1 MSMQDT
7 LADMFTRI
15 RNAQMAKK
23 AKVDIPSSTQKVAIA
38 KVLQDEGY
46 VAGYQVGGE
55 EAKPVLTIELK
66 YYEGRPVIDTI
77 KRVSTPG
84 LRVYRAANEIPKVK
98 GGLGVMIVST
108 NQGFMTDR
116 AARKANVGGELVCE
130 VS

>member
-23 AKVDIPSSTQKVAIA
+23 ADVEMPSSTTKAAVA

-46 VAGYQVGGE
+46 IGDYKVTGEAGKPILSIDLKYFEG
-55 EAKPVLTIELK
+55 KPVIE
-66 YYEGRPVIDTI
+66 RI

-84 LRVYRAANEIPKVK
+84 LRIYKSAGDIPKVK
-98 GGLGVMIVST
+98 DGLGVMIVST
-108 NQGFMTDR
+108 NQGIMTDR
-116 AARKANVGGELVCE
+116 AARKANVGGELLCE
-130 VS
+130 VF

>member
-23 AKVDIPSSTQKVAIA
+23 ATVEMPASKVKAAVAQ
-38 KVLQDEGY
+38 VLQDEGY
-46 VAGYQVGGE
+46 VAAFNVSGDS
-55 EAKPVLTIELK
+55 KPTLTIELK
-66 YYEGRPVIDTI
+66 YYEGKPVIEHI

-84 LRVYRAANEIPKVK
+84 LRIYKAAGDIPKVK
-98 GGLGVMIVST
+98 GGLGIMVVST
-108 NQGFMTDR
+108 NQGIMTDR
-116 AARKANVGGELVCE
+116 AARQANVGGELICE

>member
-23 AKVDIPSSTQKVAIA
+23 VQVEIPASKAKEAVA
-38 KVLQDEGY
+38 KVLLDEGY
-46 VAGYQVGGE
+46 IAGYNVSDE
-55 EAKPVLTIELK
+55 KKPVMTVDLK
-66 YYEGRPVIDTI
+66 YFEGNPVIDKI
-77 KRVSTPG
+77 ARVSRPG
-84 LRVYRAANEIPKVK
+84 LRVYKSAGEIPKVK

-108 NQGFMTDR
+108 NQGIISDR
-116 AARKANVGGELVCE
+116 AARKANVGGELICE

>member
-15 RNAQMAKK
+15 RNAQMAS
-23 AKVDIPSSTQKVAIA
+23 KVEVGIPSSNSKVAIA

-46 VAGYQVGGE
+46 IAGYQVGGDE
-55 EAKPVLTIELK
+55 KKPTLTIELK
-66 YYEGRPVIDTI
+66 YFEGRPVIEKI
-77 KRVSTPG
+77 KRVSSPG
-84 LRVYRAANEIPKVK
+84 LRIYKGAGEIPKVK
-98 GGLGVMIVST
+98 GGLGIMIVST

>member
-23 AKVDIPSSTQKVAIA
+23 ATVEMPASKAKAAVAQ
-38 KVLQDEGY
+38 VLQDEGY
-46 VAGYQVGGE
+46 VAAFNVSGDS
-55 EAKPVLTIELK
+55 KPTLTIELK
-66 YYEGRPVIDTI
+66 YFEGKPVIEHI

-84 LRVYRAANEIPKVK
+84 LRIYKAAGDIPKVK
-98 GGLGVMIVST
+98 GGLGIMVVST
-108 NQGFMTDR
+108 NQGIMTDR
-116 AARKANVGGELVCE
+116 AARQANVGGELICE

>member
-23 AKVDIPSSTQKVAIA
+23 VQVEIPASKAKEAIA
-38 KVLQDEGY
+38 KVLLSEGY
-46 VAGYQVGGE
+46 IAGYKISE
-55 EAKPVLTIELK
+55 EKKPVMTVDLK
-66 YYEGRPVIDTI
+66 YFEGKPVIEKI
-77 KRVSTPG
+77 ARVSRPG
-84 LRVYRAANEIPKVK
+84 LRVYKNANEIPKVK

-108 NQGFMTDR
+108 NQGIISDR
-116 AARKANVGGELVCE
+116 AARKANVGGELICE

>member
-23 AKVDIPSSTQKVAIA
+23 VQVEIPASKAKEAVA
-38 KVLQDEGY
+38 KVLLDEGY
-46 VAGYQVGGE
+46 IAGYKVSDDK
-55 EAKPVLTIELK
+55 KPVMTVDLK
-66 YYEGRPVIDTI
+66 YFEGNPVIDKI
-77 KRVSTPG
+77 ARVSRPG
-84 LRVYRAANEIPKVK
+84 LRVYKSAGEIPKVK

-108 NQGFMTDR
+108 NQGIISDR
-116 AARKANVGGELVCE
+116 AARKANVGGELICE